1 MKAIKRISA
10 LLLAVMM
17 VVAMV
22 PAVNASALSWEE
34 EYSKY
39 DLVFSAGA
47 GHGGSDTWT
56 YLLEEPADLPDA
68 GTLGFV
74 YSGYYFTGWKI
85 NGKIYQSGAR
95 YTFNKA
101 DASQNGSRYVISA
114 VAQWQKNGTSSSSG
128 SSSSSATYIY
138 GTYKPGDKAKG
149 SEYMVKYKAGEAFTL
164 DKCSFTRE
172 GYTFVGWEV
181 DGQIF
186 DTTTRVTS
194 TTNFTATATWKS
206 TGIHISDYNSDSSSS
221 SSASSSKPA
230 SSAASSKPVSSAS
243 SSKPASSKPAS
254 SSTASKPSS
263 SSSIPESSLSSSASS
278 SSVPETPTTPTVP
291 EFTPVTLSYSI
302 SGDIPVTGIEF
313 TLNED
318 IGGGVKLD
326 VSVLDQYSAAD
337 DVTSAFIADGDV
349 LSAFDLSILLDGA
362 AYHGSSEG
370 VVKYTLNGTQ
380 ANASSNYKEY
390 VTALVHVIDISEFAG
405 NSYYMCEDGKAYL
418 YNLETSS
425 KSEVNNISFAERG
438 GVYRPVIADVNS
450 LSTFAYLAK
459 EGTIVEVKLMPDVNS
474 TEVSMNVAS
483 LSPVMLVQLEMG
495 KAAAASSGMP
505 VWALILII
513 VFAVI
518 IVAAVVALIVLKN
531 KGNGG
536 SKPKTGNV
544 ERRVVHHG
552 SSKVTGFDDDDF

>member
-1 MKAIKRISA
+1 MKAIKQIFA
-10 LLLAVMM
+10 LLIAVVM

-22 PAVNASALSWEE
+22 PAADAFALTWEE

-47 GHGGSDTWT
+47 GNGGSDTWT
-56 YLLEEPADLPDA
+56 YLLNEAADLPDA
-68 GTLGFV
+68 GTLSFV

-95 YTFNKA
+95 YNFNKS
-101 DASQNGSRYVISA
+101 DASDNGSRYVVSA
-114 VAQWQKNGTSSSSG
+114 VAQWQKNGTSSSST
-128 SSSSSATYIY
+128 SSSSTTYIY

-149 SEYMVKYKAGEAFTL
+149 SEYIVKYVAGEGFTMP
-164 DKCSFTRE
+164 KCTFTRE
-172 GYTFVGWEV
+172 GYTFAGWNV
-181 DGQIF
+181 DGTIF
-186 DTTTRVTS
+186 SADTAVKS
-194 TTNFTATATWKS
+194 DTNFTAIATWKS
-206 TGIHISDYNSDSSSS
+206 TGIHVSDYNPDS

-230 SSAASSKPVSSAS
+230 ASSKPSSSKPS
-243 SSKPASSKPAS
+243 SSKPASKPSS

-263 SSSIPESSLSSSASS
+263 SSSSSVAESSASSSASS
-278 SSVPETPTTPTVP
+278 SVPEIPSTPTVP
-291 EFTPVTLSYSI
+291 EYTPVTLSYSI

-313 TLNED
+313 TVNED
-318 IGGGVKLD
+318 LGGKVQLA

-349 LSAFDLSILLDGA
+349 LSAFDISVLLDGV

-370 VVKYTLNGTQ
+370 VIKYTLNGTQ

-390 VTALVHVIDISEFAG
+390 VAALVHVISANEFTG
-405 NSYYMCEDGKAYL
+405 SSYYMSEDGKAYL
-418 YNLETSS
+418 YNLETGS
-425 KSEVNNISFAERG
+425 KTEVNNISFAQHD

-450 LSTFAYLAK
+450 LSTFAYMAK
-459 EGTIVEVKLMPDVNS
+459 EGTVVEVKLMPDINS
-474 TEVSMNVAS
+474 TEVFMDVAS

-505 VWALILII
+505 TWALILII
-513 VFAVI
+513 VLAVI
-518 IVAAVVALIVLKN
+518 IVAAVVVIVVLKA

-536 SKPKTGNV
+536 SKPKPVNA
-544 ERRVVHHG
+544 ERRVVHHS

>member
-1 MKAIKRISA
+1 MKAIKQIFA
-10 LLLAVMM
+10 LLIAVVM

-22 PAVNASALSWEE
+22 PAADAFAFPSWEE
-34 EYSKY
+34 DHSKY

-47 GHGGSDTWT
+47 GNGGSDTWT
-56 YLLEEPADLPDA
+56 YLLNEAADLPDA

-95 YTFNKA
+95 YNFNKS
-101 DASQNGSRYVISA
+101 DASDNGSRYVVSA
-114 VAQWQKNGTSSSSG
+114 VAQWQKNGTSSSST
-128 SSSSSATYIY
+128 SSSSTYIY

-149 SEYMVKYKAGEAFTL
+149 SEYIVKYVAGEGFEMP
-164 DKCSFTRE
+164 KCTFTRE
-172 GYTFVGWEV
+172 GYTFAGWEV
-181 DGQIF
+181 DGTIF
-186 DTTTRVTS
+186 SAGTAVKSD
-194 TTNFTATATWKS
+194 TNFTATATWKS
-206 TGIHISDYNSDSSSS
+206 TGIHVSDYNPDS
-221 SSASSSKPA
+221 
-230 SSAASSKPVSSAS
+230 SSAS
-243 SSKPASSKPAS
+243 SSKPASSKPSSSKPSSSKPASKPSS

-263 SSSIPESSLSSSASS
+263 SSSSSVAESSASSSASS
-278 SSVPETPTTPTVP
+278 SVPEIPSTPTVP
-291 EFTPVTLSYSI
+291 EYTPVTLSYSI

-313 TLNED
+313 TVNED
-318 IGGGVKLD
+318 LGGKVQLA

-349 LSAFDLSILLDGA
+349 LSAFDISVLLDGV

-370 VVKYTLNGTQ
+370 VIKYTLNGTQ

-390 VTALVHVIDISEFAG
+390 VAALVHVISADKFTGA
-405 NSYYMCEDGKAYL
+405 SYYMSEDGKTYL
-418 YNLETSS
+418 YNLETGS
-425 KSEVNNISFAERG
+425 KTEVNNISFAQHD

-450 LSTFAYLAK
+450 LSTFAYMAK
-459 EGTIVEVKLMPDVNS
+459 EGTVVEVKLMPDINS

-505 VWALILII
+505 TWALILII
-513 VFAVI
+513 VLAVI
-518 IVAAVVALIVLKN
+518 IVAAVVVIVVLKA

-536 SKPKTGNV
+536 SKPKPVNA
-544 ERRVVHHG
+544 ERRVVHHS

>member
-1 MKAIKRISA
+1 MKAIKQIFA
-10 LLLAVMM
+10 LLIAVVM

-47 GHGGSDTWT
+47 GNGGSDTWT
-56 YLLEEPADLPDA
+56 YLLNEAADLPDA
-68 GTLGFV
+68 GTLSFV

-95 YTFNKA
+95 YNFNKS
-101 DASQNGSRYVISA
+101 DASDNGSRYVVSA
-114 VAQWQKNGTSSSSG
+114 VAQWQKNGTSSSST
-128 SSSSSATYIY
+128 SSSSTTYIY

-149 SEYMVKYKAGEAFTL
+149 SEYIVKYVAGEGFTMP
-164 DKCSFTRE
+164 KCTFTRE
-172 GYTFVGWEV
+172 GYTFAGWNV
-181 DGQIF
+181 DGTIF
-186 DTTTRVTS
+186 SADTAVKS
-194 TTNFTATATWKS
+194 DTNFTAIATWKS
-206 TGIHISDYNSDSSSS
+206 TGIHVSDYNPDS
-221 SSASSSKPA
+221 
-230 SSAASSKPVSSAS
+230 SSAS
-243 SSKPASSKPAS
+243 SSKPASSKPSSSKPSSSKPASKPSS

-263 SSSIPESSLSSSASS
+263 SSSSSIAESSASSSASS
-278 SSVPETPTTPTVP
+278 SVPEIPSTPTVP
-291 EFTPVTLSYSI
+291 EYTPVTLSYSI

-313 TLNED
+313 TVNED
-318 IGGGVKLD
+318 LGGKVQLA

-349 LSAFDLSILLDGA
+349 LSAFDISVLLDGV

-370 VVKYTLNGTQ
+370 VIKYTLNGTQ

-390 VTALVHVIDISEFAG
+390 VAALVHVISASEFTG
-405 NSYYMCEDGKAYL
+405 SSYYMSEDGKAYL
-418 YNLETSS
+418 YNLETGS
-425 KSEVNNISFAERG
+425 KTEVNNISFAQHD

-450 LSTFAYLAK
+450 LSTFAYMAK
-459 EGTIVEVKLMPDVNS
+459 EGTVVEVKLMPDINS
-474 TEVSMNVAS
+474 TEVSMDVAS

-505 VWALILII
+505 TWALILII
-513 VFAVI
+513 VLAVI
-518 IVAAVVALIVLKN
+518 IVAAVVMIVVLKA

-536 SKPKTGNV
+536 SKPKPVNA
-544 ERRVVHHG
+544 ERRVVHHS

>member
-1 MKAIKRISA
+1 MKAIKQIFA
-10 LLLAVMM
+10 LLIAVVM

-22 PAVNASALSWEE
+22 PAADAFALTWEE

-47 GHGGSDTWT
+47 GNGGSDTWT
-56 YLLEEPADLPDA
+56 YLLNEAADLPDA

-95 YTFNKA
+95 YNFNKS
-101 DASQNGSRYVISA
+101 DASDNGSRYVVSA
-114 VAQWQKNGTSSSSG
+114 VAQWQKNGTSSSST
-128 SSSSSATYIY
+128 SSSSTTYIY

-149 SEYMVKYKAGEAFTL
+149 SEYIVKYVAGEGFTMP
-164 DKCSFTRE
+164 KCTFTRE
-172 GYTFVGWEV
+172 GYTFAGWDV
-181 DGQIF
+181 DGTIF
-186 DTTTRVTS
+186 SADTAVKS
-194 TTNFTATATWKS
+194 DTNFTAIATWKS
-206 TGIHISDYNSDSSSS
+206 TGIHVSDYNPDS
-221 SSASSSKPA
+221 
-230 SSAASSKPVSSAS
+230 SSAS
-243 SSKPASSKPAS
+243 SSKPASSKPSSSKPSSSKPASKPSS

-263 SSSIPESSLSSSASS
+263 SSSSSVAESSASSSASS
-278 SSVPETPTTPTVP
+278 SVPEIPSTPTVP
-291 EFTPVTLSYSI
+291 EYTPVTLSYSI

-313 TLNED
+313 TVNED
-318 IGGGVKLD
+318 LGGKVQLA

-349 LSAFDLSILLDGA
+349 LSAFDISVLLDGV

-370 VVKYTLNGTQ
+370 VIKYTLNGTQ

-390 VTALVHVIDISEFAG
+390 VAALVHVISANEFTG
-405 NSYYMCEDGKAYL
+405 SSYYMSEDGKAYL
-418 YNLETSS
+418 YNLETGS
-425 KSEVNNISFAERG
+425 KTEVNNISFAQHD

-450 LSTFAYLAK
+450 LSTFAYMAK
-459 EGTIVEVKLMPDVNS
+459 EGTVVEVKLMPDINS
-474 TEVSMNVAS
+474 TEVSMDVAS

-505 VWALILII
+505 TWALILII
-513 VFAVI
+513 VLAVI
-518 IVAAVVALIVLKN
+518 IVAAVVVIVVLKA

-536 SKPKTGNV
+536 SKPKPVNA
-544 ERRVVHHG
+544 ERRVVHHS

>member
-1 MKAIKRISA
+1 MKAIKQIFA

-22 PAVNASALSWEE
+22 PAANAFALPSWEVDH
-34 EYSKY
+34 SKY

-47 GHGGSDTWT
+47 GNGGSDTWT
-56 YLLEEPADLPDA
+56 YLLEEAADLPDA

-95 YTFNKA
+95 YNFNKS
-101 DASQNGSRYVISA
+101 DASDNGSRYVVSA
-114 VAQWQKNGTSSSSG
+114 VAQWQKNGTSSSST
-128 SSSSSATYIY
+128 SSSSTTYIY

-149 SEYMVKYKAGEAFTL
+149 SEYIVKYVAGEGFTMP
-164 DKCSFTRE
+164 KCTFTRE
-172 GYTFVGWEV
+172 GYTFAGWDV
-181 DGQIF
+181 DGTIF
-186 DTTTRVTS
+186 SADTAVKS
-194 TTNFTATATWKS
+194 DTNFTAIATWKS
-206 TGIHISDYNSDSSSS
+206 TGIHVSDYNPDS
-221 SSASSSKPA
+221 
-230 SSAASSKPVSSAS
+230 SSAS
-243 SSKPASSKPAS
+243 SSKPASSKPSSSKPSSSKPASKPSS

-263 SSSIPESSLSSSASS
+263 SSSSSVAESSASSSASS
-278 SSVPETPTTPTVP
+278 SVPEIPSTPTVP
-291 EFTPVTLSYSI
+291 EYTPVTLSYSI

-313 TLNED
+313 TVNED
-318 IGGGVKLD
+318 LGGKVQLA

-349 LSAFDLSILLDGA
+349 LSAFDISVLLDGV
-362 AYHGSSEG
+362 AYHGSSKG
-370 VVKYTLNGTQ
+370 VIKYTLNGTQ

-390 VTALVHVIDISEFAG
+390 VAALVHVISANEFTG
-405 NSYYMCEDGKAYL
+405 SSYYMSEDGKAYL
-418 YNLETSS
+418 YNLETGS
-425 KSEVNNISFAERG
+425 KTEVNNISFAQHD

-450 LSTFAYLAK
+450 LSTFAYMAK
-459 EGTIVEVKLMPDVNS
+459 EGTVVEVKLMPDINS
-474 TEVSMNVAS
+474 TEVSMDVAS

-505 VWALILII
+505 TWALILII
-513 VFAVI
+513 VLAVI
-518 IVAAVVALIVLKN
+518 IVAAVVVIVVLKA

-536 SKPKTGNV
+536 SKPKPVNA
-544 ERRVVHHG
+544 ERRVVHHS

>member
-22 PAVNASALSWEE
+22 PAADAFALTWEE

-47 GHGGSDTWT
+47 GNGGSDTWT
-56 YLLEEPADLPDA
+56 YLLEEAADLPDA

-95 YTFNKA
+95 YNFNKA
-101 DASQNGSRYVISA
+101 DASQNGSRYVVSA
-114 VAQWQKNGTSSSSG
+114 VAQWQKNGTSSSST
-128 SSSSSATYIY
+128 SSSSTTYIT
-138 GTYKPGDKAKG
+138 GTYKPGEKAKG
-149 SEYMVKYKAGEAFTL
+149 SEYTVKYVAGEGFKMP
-164 DKCSFTRE
+164 KCTFTRE
-172 GYTFVGWEV
+172 GYTFAGWDV
-181 DGQIF
+181 DGTIF
-186 DTTTRVTS
+186 SADTAVKS
-194 TTNFTATATWKS
+194 DTNFTAIATWKS
-206 TGIHISDYNSDSSSS
+206 TGIHVSDYNPDS
-221 SSASSSKPA
+221 SSASSSKP
-230 SSAASSKPVSSAS
+230 SSSKPS
-243 SSKPASSKPAS
+243 SSKPASKPSS

-263 SSSIPESSLSSSASS
+263 SSSSSVAESSASSSES
-278 SSVPETPTTPTVP
+278 SSVPETPSTPTVP
-291 EFTPVTLSYSI
+291 EYTPVTLSYSI

-313 TLNED
+313 TVNED
-318 IGGGVKLD
+318 LGGKVQLA

-349 LSAFDLSILLDGA
+349 LSAFDISVLLDGV

-370 VVKYTLNGTQ
+370 VIKYTLNGTQ

-390 VTALVHVIDISEFAG
+390 VAALVHVISANEFAG
-405 NSYYMCEDGKAYL
+405 SSYYMSEDGKAYL
-418 YNLETSS
+418 YNLETGS
-425 KSEVNNISFAERG
+425 KTEVNNISFAQHD

-450 LSTFAYLAK
+450 LSTFAYMAK
-459 EGTIVEVKLMPDVNS
+459 EGTVVEVKLMPDINS
-474 TEVSMNVAS
+474 TEVSMDVAS

-505 VWALILII
+505 TWALILII
-513 VFAVI
+513 VLAVI
-518 IVAAVVALIVLKN
+518 IVAAVVVIVVLKA

-536 SKPKTGNV
+536 SKPKSVNA
-544 ERRVVHHG
+544 ERRVVHHS

>member
-22 PAVNASALSWEE
+22 PAADAFALTWEE

-47 GHGGSDTWT
+47 GNGGSDTWT
-56 YLLEEPADLPDA
+56 YLVDEPADLPDA

-95 YTFNKA
+95 YTLDKA
-101 DASQNGSRYVISA
+101 AASKNGSRYVVSA
-114 VAQWQKNGTSSSSG
+114 VAQWQKNGTSSSST
-128 SSSSSATYIY
+128 SSSSTTYIY

-149 SEYMVKYKAGEAFTL
+149 SEYIVKYVAGEGFEMP
-164 DKCSFTRE
+164 KCTFTRE
-172 GYTFVGWEV
+172 GYTFAGWEV
-181 DGQIF
+181 DGTIF
-186 DTTTRVTS
+186 SAGTAVKSD
-194 TTNFTATATWKS
+194 TNFTATATWKS
-206 TGIHISDYNSDSSSS
+206 TGIHVSDYNPDS
-221 SSASSSKPA
+221 
-230 SSAASSKPVSSAS
+230 SSAS
-243 SSKPASSKPAS
+243 SSKPASSKPSSSKPSSSKPASKPSS
-254 SSTASKPSS
+254 SSTASKPGSS
-263 SSSIPESSLSSSASS
+263 SSSSVAESSASSSAS
-278 SSVPETPTTPTVP
+278 SSVPETPSTPTVP
-291 EFTPVTLSYSI
+291 EYTPVTLSYSI

-313 TLNED
+313 TVNED
-318 IGGGVKLD
+318 LGGKVQLA

-349 LSAFDLSILLDGA
+349 LSAFDISVLLDGV
-362 AYHGSSEG
+362 AYHGSSKG
-370 VVKYTLNGTQ
+370 VIKYTLNGTQ

-390 VTALVHVIDISEFAG
+390 VAALVHVISANEFTG
-405 NSYYMCEDGKAYL
+405 SSYYMSEDGKAYL
-418 YNLETSS
+418 YNVETGS
-425 KSEVNNISFAERG
+425 KTEVNNISFAQHD

-450 LSTFAYLAK
+450 LSTFAYMAK
-459 EGTIVEVKLMPDVNS
+459 EGTVVEVKLMPDINS
-474 TEVSMNVAS
+474 TEVSMDVAS

-505 VWALILII
+505 TWALILII
-513 VFAVI
+513 VLAVI
-518 IVAAVVALIVLKN
+518 IVAAVVVIVVLKA

-536 SKPKTGNV
+536 SKPKSVNA
-544 ERRVVHHG
+544 ERRVVHHS

>member
-1 MKAIKRISA
+1 MKAIKQIFA

-22 PAVNASALSWEE
+22 PAADAFALTWEE
-34 EYSKY
+34 EHSKY

-47 GHGGSDTWT
+47 GNGGSDTWT
-56 YLLEEPADLPDA
+56 YLLNEAADLPDA

-95 YTFNKA
+95 YNFNKS
-101 DASQNGSRYVISA
+101 DASDNGSRYVVSA
-114 VAQWQKNGTSSSSG
+114 VAQWQKNGTSSSST
-128 SSSSSATYIY
+128 SSSSTTYIY

-149 SEYMVKYKAGEAFTL
+149 SEYIVKYVAGEGFEMP
-164 DKCSFTRE
+164 KCTFTRE
-172 GYTFVGWEV
+172 GYTFAGWEV
-181 DGQIF
+181 DGTIF
-186 DTTTRVTS
+186 SAGTAVKSD
-194 TTNFTATATWKS
+194 TNFTATATWKS
-206 TGIHISDYNSDSSSS
+206 TGIHVSDYNPYS
-221 SSASSSKPA
+221 
-230 SSAASSKPVSSAS
+230 SSAS
-243 SSKPASSKPAS
+243 SSKPASSKPSSSKPSSSKPASKPSS

-263 SSSIPESSLSSSASS
+263 SSSSSVAESSASSSASS
-278 SSVPETPTTPTVP
+278 SVPEIPSTPAVP
-291 EFTPVTLSYSI
+291 EYTPVTLSYSI

-313 TLNED
+313 TVNED
-318 IGGGVKLD
+318 LGGKVQLA

-349 LSAFDLSILLDGA
+349 LSAFDISVLLDGV

-370 VVKYTLNGTQ
+370 VIKYTLNGTQ

-390 VTALVHVIDISEFAG
+390 VAALVHVISADKFTG
-405 NSYYMCEDGKAYL
+405 TSYYMCEDGKAYL
-418 YNLETSS
+418 YNLETGS
-425 KSEVNNISFAERG
+425 KTEVNNISFAQHD

-450 LSTFAYLAK
+450 LSTFAYMAK
-459 EGTIVEVKLMPDVNS
+459 EGTVVEVKLMPDINS

-505 VWALILII
+505 TWALILII
-513 VFAVI
+513 VLAVI
-518 IVAAVVALIVLKN
+518 IVAAVVMIVVLKA

-536 SKPKTGNV
+536 SKPKSVNA
-544 ERRVVHHG
+544 ERRVVHHS

>member
-22 PAVNASALSWEE
+22 PAADAFAFPSWEQ

-47 GHGGSDTWT
+47 GNGGSDTWT

-68 GTLGFV
+68 GTLSFV

-95 YTFNKA
+95 YNFNKA
-101 DASQNGSRYVISA
+101 DASQNGSRYVVSA
-114 VAQWQKNGTSSSSG
+114 VAQWQKNGTSSSST
-128 SSSSSATYIY
+128 SSSSTTYIY

-149 SEYMVKYKAGEAFTL
+149 SEYTVKYVAGEGFTMP
-164 DKCSFTRE
+164 KCTFTRE
-172 GYTFVGWEV
+172 GYTFAGWNV
-181 DGQIF
+181 DGTIF
-186 DTTTRVTS
+186 SADTAVKS
-194 TTNFTATATWKS
+194 DTNFTAIATWKS
-206 TGIHISDYNSDSSSS
+206 TGIHVSDYNPDS
-221 SSASSSKPA
+221 
-230 SSAASSKPVSSAS
+230 SSAS
-243 SSKPASSKPAS
+243 SSKPASSKPSSSKPSSSKPASKPSS

-263 SSSIPESSLSSSASS
+263 SSSSSVAESSASSSASS
-278 SSVPETPTTPTVP
+278 SVPEIPSTPTVP
-291 EFTPVTLSYSI
+291 EYTPVTLSYSI

-313 TLNED
+313 TVNED
-318 IGGGVKLD
+318 LGGKVQLA

-349 LSAFDLSILLDGA
+349 LSAFDISVLLDGV

-370 VVKYTLNGTQ
+370 VIKYTLNGTQ

-390 VTALVHVIDISEFAG
+390 VAALVHVISANEFTG
-405 NSYYMCEDGKAYL
+405 SSYYMSEDGKAYL
-418 YNLETSS
+418 YNLETGS
-425 KSEVNNISFAERG
+425 KTEVNNISFAQHD

-450 LSTFAYLAK
+450 LSTFAYMAK
-459 EGTIVEVKLMPDVNS
+459 EGTVVEVKLMPDINS
-474 TEVSMNVAS
+474 TEVSMDVAS

-505 VWALILII
+505 TWALILII
-513 VFAVI
+513 VLAVI
-518 IVAAVVALIVLKN
+518 IVAAVVVIVVLKA

-536 SKPKTGNV
+536 SKPKPVNA
-544 ERRVVHHG
+544 ERRVVHHS

>member
-10 LLLAVMM
+10 LLIAVVM

-22 PAVNASALSWEE
+22 PAADAFALTWEE

-47 GHGGSDTWT
+47 GNGGSDTWT

-68 GTLGFV
+68 GTLSFV

-95 YTFNKA
+95 YNFNKA
-101 DASQNGSRYVISA
+101 DASQNGSRYVVSA
-114 VAQWQKNGTSSSSG
+114 VAQWQKNGTSSSST
-128 SSSSSATYIY
+128 SSSSTTYIY

-149 SEYMVKYKAGEAFTL
+149 SEYIVKYVAGEGFTMP
-164 DKCSFTRE
+164 KCTFTRE
-172 GYTFVGWEV
+172 GYTFAGWDV
-181 DGQIF
+181 DGTIF
-186 DTTTRVTS
+186 SADTAVKS
-194 TTNFTATATWKS
+194 DTNFTAIATWKS
-206 TGIHISDYNSDSSSS
+206 TGIHVSDYNPDS
-221 SSASSSKPA
+221 
-230 SSAASSKPVSSAS
+230 SSAS
-243 SSKPASSKPAS
+243 SSKPASSKPSSSKPSSSKPASKPSS

-263 SSSIPESSLSSSASS
+263 SSSSSIAESSASSSASS
-278 SSVPETPTTPTVP
+278 SVPEIPSTPTVP
-291 EFTPVTLSYSI
+291 EYTPVTLSYSI

-313 TLNED
+313 TVNED
-318 IGGGVKLD
+318 LGGKVQLA

-349 LSAFDLSILLDGA
+349 LSAFDISVLLDGV

-370 VVKYTLNGTQ
+370 VIKYTLNGTQ

-390 VTALVHVIDISEFAG
+390 VAALVHVISANEFTG
-405 NSYYMCEDGKAYL
+405 SSYYMSEDGKAYL
-418 YNLETSS
+418 YNLETGS
-425 KSEVNNISFAERG
+425 KTEVNNISFAQHD

-450 LSTFAYLAK
+450 LSTFAYMAK
-459 EGTIVEVKLMPDVNS
+459 EGTVVEVKLMPDINS
-474 TEVSMNVAS
+474 TEVSMDVAS

-505 VWALILII
+505 TWALILII
-513 VFAVI
+513 VLAVI
-518 IVAAVVALIVLKN
+518 IVAAVVVIVVLKA

-536 SKPKTGNV
+536 SKPKPVNA
-544 ERRVVHHG
+544 ERRVVHHS

>member
-10 LLLAVMM
+10 LLIAVVM

-22 PAVNASALSWEE
+22 PAADAFALPSWEVE
-34 EYSKY
+34 HSKY

-47 GHGGSDTWT
+47 GNGGSDTWT
-56 YLLEEPADLPDA
+56 YLLKEAADLPDA

-95 YTFNKA
+95 YNFNQS
-101 DASQNGSRYVISA
+101 DASDNGSRYVVSA
-114 VAQWQKNGTSSSSG
+114 VAQWQKNGTSSSST
-128 SSSSSATYIY
+128 SSSSTTYIY

-149 SEYMVKYKAGEAFTL
+149 SEYIVKYVAGEGFTMP
-164 DKCSFTRE
+164 KCTFTRE
-172 GYTFVGWEV
+172 GYTFAGWDV
-181 DGQIF
+181 DGTIF
-186 DTTTRVTS
+186 SADTAVKS
-194 TTNFTATATWKS
+194 DTNFTATATWKS
-206 TGIHISDYNSDSSSS
+206 TGIHVSDYNPDS
-221 SSASSSKPA
+221 
-230 SSAASSKPVSSAS
+230 SSAS
-243 SSKPASSKPAS
+243 SSKPASSKPSSSKPSSSKPASKPSS

-263 SSSIPESSLSSSASS
+263 SSSSSVVESSASSSASS
-278 SSVPETPTTPTVP
+278 SVPEIPSTPTVP
-291 EFTPVTLSYSI
+291 EYTPVTLSYSI

-313 TLNED
+313 TVNED
-318 IGGGVKLD
+318 LGGKVQLA

-349 LSAFDLSILLDGA
+349 LSAFDISVLLDGV

-370 VVKYTLNGTQ
+370 VIKYTLNGTQ

-390 VTALVHVIDISEFAG
+390 VAALVHVISANEFTG
-405 NSYYMCEDGKAYL
+405 SSYYMSEDGKAYL
-418 YNLETSS
+418 YNLETGS
-425 KSEVNNISFAERG
+425 KTEVNNISFAQHD

-450 LSTFAYLAK
+450 LSTFAYMAK
-459 EGTIVEVKLMPDVNS
+459 EGTVVEVKLMPDINS
-474 TEVSMNVAS
+474 TEVSMDVAS

-505 VWALILII
+505 TWALILII
-513 VFAVI
+513 VLAVI
-518 IVAAVVALIVLKN
+518 IVAAVVVIVVLKA

-536 SKPKTGNV
+536 SKPKPVNA
-544 ERRVVHHG
+544 ERRVVHHS

>member
-10 LLLAVMM
+10 LLIAVVM

-22 PAVNASALSWEE
+22 PAADAFALPSWEVE
-34 EYSKY
+34 HSKY

-47 GHGGSDTWT
+47 GNGGSDTWT
-56 YLLEEPADLPDA
+56 YLLKEAADLPDA

-95 YTFNKA
+95 YNINQS
-101 DASQNGSRYVISA
+101 DASDNGSRYVVSA
-114 VAQWQKNGTSSSSG
+114 VAQWQKNGTSSSST
-128 SSSSSATYIY
+128 SSSSTTYIY

-149 SEYMVKYKAGEAFTL
+149 SEYIVKYVAGEGFTMP
-164 DKCSFTRE
+164 KCTFTRE
-172 GYTFVGWEV
+172 GYTFAGWDV
-181 DGQIF
+181 DGTIF
-186 DTTTRVTS
+186 SADTAVKS
-194 TTNFTATATWKS
+194 DTNFTATATWKS
-206 TGIHISDYNSDSSSS
+206 TGIHVSDYNPDS
-221 SSASSSKPA
+221 
-230 SSAASSKPVSSAS
+230 SSAS
-243 SSKPASSKPAS
+243 SSKPASSKPSSSKPSSSKPASKPSS

-263 SSSIPESSLSSSASS
+263 SSSSSVVESSASSSASS
-278 SSVPETPTTPTVP
+278 SVPEIPSTPTVP
-291 EFTPVTLSYSI
+291 EYTPVTLSYSI

-313 TLNED
+313 TVNED
-318 IGGGVKLD
+318 LGGKVQLA

-349 LSAFDLSILLDGA
+349 LSAFDISVLLDGV

-370 VVKYTLNGTQ
+370 VIKYTLNGTQ

-390 VTALVHVIDISEFAG
+390 VAALVHVISANEFTG
-405 NSYYMCEDGKAYL
+405 SSYYMSEDGKAYL
-418 YNLETSS
+418 YNLETGS
-425 KSEVNNISFAERG
+425 KTEVNNISFAQHD

-450 LSTFAYLAK
+450 LSTFAYMAK
-459 EGTIVEVKLMPDVNS
+459 EGTVVEVKLMPDINS
-474 TEVSMNVAS
+474 TEVSMDVAS

-505 VWALILII
+505 TWALILII
-513 VFAVI
+513 VLAVI
-518 IVAAVVALIVLKN
+518 IVAAVVVIVVLKA

-536 SKPKTGNV
+536 SKPKPVNA
-544 ERRVVHHG
+544 ERRVVHHS

>member
-22 PAVNASALSWEE
+22 PAADAFALTWEE

-47 GHGGSDTWT
+47 GNGGSDTWT

-68 GTLGFV
+68 GTLSFV

-95 YTFNKA
+95 YNFNKA
-101 DASQNGSRYVISA
+101 DASQNGSRYVVSA
-114 VAQWQKNGTSSSSG
+114 VAQWQKNGTSSSST
-128 SSSSSATYIY
+128 SSSTTYIY

-149 SEYMVKYKAGEAFTL
+149 SEYIVKYVAGEGFEMP
-164 DKCSFTRE
+164 KCTFTRE
-172 GYTFVGWEV
+172 GYTFAGWEV
-181 DGQIF
+181 DGTIF
-186 DTTTRVTS
+186 SAGTAVKSD
-194 TTNFTATATWKS
+194 TNFTATATWKS
-206 TGIHISDYNSDSSSS
+206 TGIHVSDYNPDS
-221 SSASSSKPA
+221 
-230 SSAASSKPVSSAS
+230 SSAS
-243 SSKPASSKPAS
+243 SSKPASSKPSSSKPSSSKPASKPSS
-254 SSTASKPSS
+254 SSTASKPGSS
-263 SSSIPESSLSSSASS
+263 SSSSVAESSASSSAS
-278 SSVPETPTTPTVP
+278 SSVPETPSTPTVP
-291 EFTPVTLSYSI
+291 EYTPVTLSYSI

-313 TLNED
+313 TVNED
-318 IGGGVKLD
+318 LGGKVQLA
-326 VSVLDQYSAAD
+326 VSVLDRYSAAD

-349 LSAFDLSILLDGA
+349 LSAFDISVLLDGV

-370 VVKYTLNGTQ
+370 VIKYTLNGTQ

-390 VTALVHVIDISEFAG
+390 VAALVHVISANEFTG
-405 NSYYMCEDGKAYL
+405 SSYYMSEDGKAYL
-418 YNLETSS
+418 YNVETGS
-425 KSEVNNISFAERG
+425 KTEVNNISFAQHD

-450 LSTFAYLAK
+450 LSTFAYMAK
-459 EGTIVEVKLMPDVNS
+459 EGTVVEVKLMPDINS
-474 TEVSMNVAS
+474 TEVSMDVAS

-505 VWALILII
+505 TWALILII
-513 VFAVI
+513 VLAVI
-518 IVAAVVALIVLKN
+518 IVAAVVMIVVLKA

-536 SKPKTGNV
+536 SKPKSVNT
-544 ERRVVHHG
+544 ERRVVHHS

>member
-22 PAVNASALSWEE
+22 PAADAFALTWEE

-39 DLVFSAGA
+39 DIVFSAGA
-47 GHGGSDTWT
+47 GNGGSDTLT
-56 YLLEEPADLPDA
+56 YLLEEPADLLDA
-68 GTLGFV
+68 GTFGFV

-114 VAQWQKNGTSSSSG
+114 VAQWQKNGTSSSS
-128 SSSSSATYIY
+128 SSSSSTTYIY

-149 SEYMVKYKAGEAFTL
+149 SEYTVKYVAGEVFTL
-164 DKCSFTRE
+164 PNCTFTRE
-172 GYTFVGWEV
+172 GYTFAGWEV
-181 DGQIF
+181 DGEVISAGI
-186 DTTTRVTS
+186 RVKS
-194 TTNFTATATWKS
+194 DTNFTATATWKS
-206 TGIHISDYNSDSSSS
+206 TGIHVSDYNPSGSSST

-230 SSAASSKPVSSAS
+230 SSTSSKPSNST
-243 SSKPASSKPAS
+243 SSKPSS

-263 SSSIPESSLSSSASS
+263 SSSSSVVESSASSSAS
-278 SSVPETPTTPTVP
+278 SSVPETPVTPTVP
-291 EFTPVTLSYSI
+291 EYTPVTLSYSI

-313 TLNED
+313 TVNED
-318 IGGGVKLD
+318 LGGKVQLA

-349 LSAFDLSILLDGA
+349 LSAFDISVLLDGA

-370 VVKYTLNGTQ
+370 TIKYTLNGTQ

-390 VTALVHVIDISEFAG
+390 VAALVHVISADEFTG
-405 NSYYMCEDGKAYL
+405 SSYYMSEDGKAYL
-418 YNLETSS
+418 YNLETGS
-425 KSEVNNISFAERG
+425 KSEVNNISFAEHD

-459 EGTIVEVKLMPDVNS
+459 EGTIVEVKLMPDINS
-474 TEVSMNVAS
+474 TEVSMDVAS

-505 VWALILII
+505 TWALILII

-518 IVAAVVALIVLKN
+518 IVAAIVALVVLKM
-531 KGNGG
+531 KSGGG
-536 SKPKTGNV
+536 SKPKSGNV
-544 ERRVVHHG
+544 ERRVVHHS

>member
-22 PAVNASALSWEE
+22 PAVNAFALSSWEE
-34 EYSKY
+34 EHSKY

-47 GHGGSDTWT
+47 GNGGSDTWT
-56 YLLEEPADLPDA
+56 YLLNEAADLPDA
-68 GTLGFV
+68 GTLSFV

-95 YTFNKA
+95 YNFNKS
-101 DASQNGSRYVISA
+101 DASDNGSRYVVSA
-114 VAQWQKNGTSSSSG
+114 VAQWQKNGTSSSST
-128 SSSSSATYIY
+128 SSSSTTYIY

-149 SEYMVKYKAGEAFTL
+149 SEYIVKYVAGEGFTMP
-164 DKCSFTRE
+164 KCTFTRE
-172 GYTFVGWEV
+172 GYTFAGWDV
-181 DGQIF
+181 DGTIF
-186 DTTTRVTS
+186 SADTAVKS
-194 TTNFTATATWKS
+194 DTNFTATATWKS
-206 TGIHISDYNSDSSSS
+206 TGIHVSDYNPDS

-230 SSAASSKPVSSAS
+230 ASSKPSSSKPS
-243 SSKPASSKPAS
+243 SSKPASKPSS

-263 SSSIPESSLSSSASS
+263 SSSSSVAESSASSSASS
-278 SSVPETPTTPTVP
+278 SVPEIPSTPTVP
-291 EFTPVTLSYSI
+291 EYTPVTLSYSI

-313 TLNED
+313 TVNED
-318 IGGGVKLD
+318 LGGKVQLA

-349 LSAFDLSILLDGA
+349 LSAFDISVLLDGV

-370 VVKYTLNGTQ
+370 VIKYTLNGTQ

-390 VTALVHVIDISEFAG
+390 VAALVHVISANEFTG
-405 NSYYMCEDGKAYL
+405 SSYYMSEDGKAYL
-418 YNLETSS
+418 YNLETGS
-425 KSEVNNISFAERG
+425 KTEVNNISFAQHD

-450 LSTFAYLAK
+450 LSTFAYMAK
-459 EGTIVEVKLMPDVNS
+459 EGTVVEVKLMPDINS
-474 TEVSMNVAS
+474 TEVSMDVAS

-505 VWALILII
+505 TWALILII
-513 VFAVI
+513 VLAVI
-518 IVAAVVALIVLKN
+518 IVAAVVVIVVLKA

-536 SKPKTGNV
+536 SKPKPVNA
-544 ERRVVHHG
+544 ERRVVHHS

>member
-10 LLLAVMM
+10 LLIAVVM

-22 PAVNASALSWEE
+22 PAVNAFALPSWEVDH
-34 EYSKY
+34 SKY

-47 GHGGSDTWT
+47 GNGGSDTWT
-56 YLLEEPADLPDA
+56 YLLEEAADLPDA
-68 GTLGFV
+68 GTLSFV

-95 YTFNKA
+95 YNFNKS
-101 DASQNGSRYVISA
+101 DASDNGSRYVVSA
-114 VAQWQKNGTSSSSG
+114 VAQWQKNGTSSSST
-128 SSSSSATYIY
+128 SSSSTTYIY

-149 SEYMVKYKAGEAFTL
+149 SEYIVKYVAGEGFTMP
-164 DKCSFTRE
+164 KCTFTRE
-172 GYTFVGWEV
+172 GYTFAGWDV
-181 DGQIF
+181 DGTIF
-186 DTTTRVTS
+186 SADTAVKS
-194 TTNFTATATWKS
+194 DTNFTATATWKS
-206 TGIHISDYNSDSSSS
+206 TGIHVSDYNPDS

-230 SSAASSKPVSSAS
+230 ASSKPSSSKPS
-243 SSKPASSKPAS
+243 SSKPASKPSS

-263 SSSIPESSLSSSASS
+263 SSSSSVAESSASSSASS
-278 SSVPETPTTPTVP
+278 SVPEIPSTPTVP
-291 EFTPVTLSYSI
+291 EYTPVTLSYSI

-313 TLNED
+313 TVNED
-318 IGGGVKLD
+318 LGGKVQLA

-349 LSAFDLSILLDGA
+349 LSAFDISVLLDGV

-370 VVKYTLNGTQ
+370 VIKYTLNGTQ

-390 VTALVHVIDISEFAG
+390 VAALVHVISANEFTG
-405 NSYYMCEDGKAYL
+405 SSYYMSEDGKAYL
-418 YNLETSS
+418 YNLETGS
-425 KSEVNNISFAERG
+425 KTEVNNISFAQHD

-450 LSTFAYLAK
+450 LSTFAYMAK
-459 EGTIVEVKLMPDVNS
+459 EGTIVEVKLMPDINS
-474 TEVSMNVAS
+474 TEVSMDVAS

-505 VWALILII
+505 TWALILII
-513 VFAVI
+513 VLAVI
-518 IVAAVVALIVLKN
+518 IVAAVVMIVVLKA

-536 SKPKTGNV
+536 SKPKSVNA
-544 ERRVVHHG
+544 ERRVVHHS

>member
-22 PAVNASALSWEE
+22 PAADAFAFPSWEE
-34 EYSKY
+34 EHSKY

-47 GHGGSDTWT
+47 GNGGSDTWT
-56 YLLEEPADLPDA
+56 YLKDEPADLPDA

-95 YTFNKA
+95 YNFNKS
-101 DASQNGSRYVISA
+101 DASDNGSRYVVSA
-114 VAQWQKNGTSSSSG
+114 VAQWQKNGTSSSST
-128 SSSSSATYIY
+128 SSSTTYIY

-149 SEYMVKYKAGEAFTL
+149 SEYIVKYVAGEGFEMP
-164 DKCSFTRE
+164 KCTFTRE
-172 GYTFVGWEV
+172 GYTFAGWEV
-181 DGQIF
+181 DGTIF
-186 DTTTRVTS
+186 SAGTAVKSD
-194 TTNFTATATWKS
+194 TNFTATATWKS
-206 TGIHISDYNSDSSSS
+206 TGIHVSDYNPDSSSTSSKPS
-221 SSASSSKPA
+221 SSKPSSKPSSSKPA
-230 SSAASSKPVSSAS
+230 SKPS
-243 SSKPASSKPAS
+243 S

-263 SSSIPESSLSSSASS
+263 SSSSSVAESSASSSASS
-278 SSVPETPTTPTVP
+278 SVPEIPSTPTVP
-291 EFTPVTLSYSI
+291 EYTPQTLSYSI

-313 TLNED
+313 TVNED
-318 IGGGVKLD
+318 LGGKVQLA

-349 LSAFDLSILLDGA
+349 LSAFDISVLLDGV

-370 VVKYTLNGTQ
+370 VIKYTLNGTQ

-390 VTALVHVIDISEFAG
+390 VAALVHVISANEFTSS
-405 NSYYMCEDGKAYL
+405 SYYMSEDGKAYL
-418 YNLETSS
+418 YNLETGS
-425 KSEVNNISFAERG
+425 KSEVSNISFAQHD

-450 LSTFAYLAK
+450 LSTFAYMAK
-459 EGTIVEVKLMPDVNS
+459 EGTVVEVKLMPDINS
-474 TEVSMNVAS
+474 TEVSMDVAS

-505 VWALILII
+505 TWALILII
-513 VFAVI
+513 VLAVI
-518 IVAAVVALIVLKN
+518 IVAAVVVIVVLKA

-536 SKPKTGNV
+536 SKPKSVNA
-544 ERRVVHHG
+544 ERRVVHHS

>member
-1 MKAIKRISA
+1 MKAIKQIFA

-17 VVAMV
+17 VVAMG
-22 PAVNASALSWEE
+22 PAADAFALTWEE

-47 GHGGSDTWT
+47 GNGGSDTWT
-56 YLLEEPADLPDA
+56 YLLNEAADLPDA
-68 GTLGFV
+68 GTLSFV

-95 YTFNKA
+95 YNFNKS
-101 DASQNGSRYVISA
+101 DASQNGSRYVVSA
-114 VAQWQKNGTSSSSG
+114 VAQWQKNGTSSSST
-128 SSSSSATYIY
+128 SSSSTTYIY

-149 SEYMVKYKAGEAFTL
+149 SEYIVKYVAGEGFTMP
-164 DKCSFTRE
+164 KCTFTRE
-172 GYTFVGWEV
+172 GYTFAGWDV
-181 DGQIF
+181 DGTIF
-186 DTTTRVTS
+186 SADTAVKS
-194 TTNFTATATWKS
+194 DTNFTAIATWKS
-206 TGIHISDYNSDSSSS
+206 TGIHVSDYNPDS
-221 SSASSSKPA
+221 
-230 SSAASSKPVSSAS
+230 SSAS
-243 SSKPASSKPAS
+243 SSKPASSKPSSSKPSSSKPASKPSS

-263 SSSIPESSLSSSASS
+263 SSSSSVAESSASSSASS
-278 SSVPETPTTPTVP
+278 SVPEIPSTPTVP
-291 EFTPVTLSYSI
+291 EYTPVTLSYSI

-313 TLNED
+313 TVNED
-318 IGGGVKLD
+318 LGGKVQLA

-349 LSAFDLSILLDGA
+349 LSAFDISVLLDGV

-370 VVKYTLNGTQ
+370 VIKYTLNGTQ

-390 VTALVHVIDISEFAG
+390 VAALVHVISANEFTG
-405 NSYYMCEDGKAYL
+405 SSYYMSEDGKAYL
-418 YNLETSS
+418 YNLETGS
-425 KSEVNNISFAERG
+425 KTEVNNISFAQHD

-450 LSTFAYLAK
+450 LSTFAYMAK
-459 EGTIVEVKLMPDVNS
+459 EGTVVEVKLMPDINS
-474 TEVSMNVAS
+474 TEVSMDVAS

-505 VWALILII
+505 TWALILII
-513 VFAVI
+513 VLAVI
-518 IVAAVVALIVLKN
+518 IVAAVVVIVVLKA

-536 SKPKTGNV
+536 SKPKSVNA
-544 ERRVVHHG
+544 ERRVVHHS

>member
-1 MKAIKRISA
+1 MKAIKQIFA
-10 LLLAVMM
+10 LLIAVVM

-22 PAVNASALSWEE
+22 PAADAFALTWEE

-47 GHGGSDTWT
+47 GNGGSDTWT
-56 YLLEEPADLPDA
+56 YLVDEPADLPDA

-95 YTFNKA
+95 YTLDKA
-101 DASQNGSRYVISA
+101 AASKNGSRYVVSA
-114 VAQWQKNGTSSSSG
+114 VAQWQKNGTSSSST
-128 SSSSSATYIY
+128 SSSSTTYIY

-149 SEYMVKYKAGEAFTL
+149 SEYIVKYVAGEGFEMP
-164 DKCSFTRE
+164 KCTFTRE
-172 GYTFVGWEV
+172 GYTFAGWEV
-181 DGQIF
+181 DGTIF
-186 DTTTRVTS
+186 SAGTAVKSD
-194 TTNFTATATWKS
+194 TNFTATATWKS
-206 TGIHISDYNSDSSSS
+206 TGIHVSDYNPDS
-221 SSASSSKPA
+221 
-230 SSAASSKPVSSAS
+230 SSAS
-243 SSKPASSKPAS
+243 SSKPASSKPSSSKPSSSKPASKPSS

-263 SSSIPESSLSSSASS
+263 SSSGSVAESSASSSASS
-278 SSVPETPTTPTVP
+278 SVPEIPSTPTVP
-291 EFTPVTLSYSI
+291 EYTPVTLSYSI

-313 TLNED
+313 TVNED
-318 IGGGVKLD
+318 LGGKVQLA

-349 LSAFDLSILLDGA
+349 LSAFDISVLLDGV

-370 VVKYTLNGTQ
+370 VIKYTLNGTQ

-390 VTALVHVIDISEFAG
+390 VAALVHVISANEFTG
-405 NSYYMCEDGKAYL
+405 SSYYMSEDGKAYL
-418 YNLETSS
+418 YNLETGS
-425 KSEVNNISFAERG
+425 KTEVNNISFAQHD

-450 LSTFAYLAK
+450 LSTFAYMAK
-459 EGTIVEVKLMPDVNS
+459 EGTVVEVKLMPDINS

-505 VWALILII
+505 TWALILII
-513 VFAVI
+513 VLAVI
-518 IVAAVVALIVLKN
+518 IVAAVVVIVVLKA

-536 SKPKTGNV
+536 SKPKSVNA
-544 ERRVVHHG
+544 ERRVVHHS

>member
-1 MKAIKRISA
+1 MKAIKQIFA

-22 PAVNASALSWEE
+22 PAVNAFALTWEE
-34 EYSKY
+34 DHSKY

-47 GHGGSDTWT
+47 GNGGSDTWT
-56 YLLEEPADLPDA
+56 YLLNEAADLPDA
-68 GTLGFV
+68 GTLSFV

-95 YTFNKA
+95 YNFNKS
-101 DASQNGSRYVISA
+101 DASDNGSRYVVSA
-114 VAQWQKNGTSSSSG
+114 VAQWQKNGTSSSST
-128 SSSSSATYIY
+128 SSSSTTYIY

-149 SEYMVKYKAGEAFTL
+149 SEYIVKYVAGEGFTMP
-164 DKCSFTRE
+164 KCTFTRE
-172 GYTFVGWEV
+172 GYTFAGWDV
-181 DGQIF
+181 DGTIF
-186 DTTTRVTS
+186 SADTAVKS
-194 TTNFTATATWKS
+194 DTNFTAIATWKS
-206 TGIHISDYNSDSSSS
+206 TGIHVSDYNPDS
-221 SSASSSKPA
+221 
-230 SSAASSKPVSSAS
+230 SSAS
-243 SSKPASSKPAS
+243 SSKPASSKPSSSKPSSSKPASKPSS

-263 SSSIPESSLSSSASS
+263 SSSSSVAESSASSSASS
-278 SSVPETPTTPTVP
+278 SVPEIPSTPTVP
-291 EFTPVTLSYSI
+291 EYTPVTLSYSI

-313 TLNED
+313 TVNED
-318 IGGGVKLD
+318 LGGKVQLA

-349 LSAFDLSILLDGA
+349 LSAFDISVLLDGV

-370 VVKYTLNGTQ
+370 VIKYTLNGTQ

-390 VTALVHVIDISEFAG
+390 VAALVHVISANEFTG
-405 NSYYMCEDGKAYL
+405 SSYYMSEDGKAYL
-418 YNLETSS
+418 YNLETGS
-425 KSEVNNISFAERG
+425 KTEVNNISFAQHD

-450 LSTFAYLAK
+450 LSTFAYMAK
-459 EGTIVEVKLMPDVNS
+459 EGTVVEVKLMPDINS
-474 TEVSMNVAS
+474 TEVSMDVAS

-505 VWALILII
+505 TWALILII
-513 VFAVI
+513 VLAVI
-518 IVAAVVALIVLKN
+518 IVAAVVVIVVLKA

-536 SKPKTGNV
+536 SKPKSVNA
-544 ERRVVHHG
+544 ERRVVHHS

>member
-22 PAVNASALSWEE
+22 PAVNAFALPSWEVDH
-34 EYSKY
+34 SKY

-47 GHGGSDTWT
+47 GNGGSDTWT
-56 YLLEEPADLPDA
+56 YLLEEAADLPDA
-68 GTLGFV
+68 GTLSFV

-95 YTFNKA
+95 YNFNKS
-101 DASQNGSRYVISA
+101 DASDNGSRYVVSA
-114 VAQWQKNGTSSSSG
+114 VAQWQKNGTSSSST
-128 SSSSSATYIY
+128 SSSSTTYIY

-149 SEYMVKYKAGEAFTL
+149 SEYIVKYVAGEGFTMP
-164 DKCSFTRE
+164 KCTFTRE
-172 GYTFVGWEV
+172 GYTFAGWDV
-181 DGQIF
+181 DGTIF
-186 DTTTRVTS
+186 SADTAVKS
-194 TTNFTATATWKS
+194 DTNFTAIATWKS
-206 TGIHISDYNSDSSSS
+206 TGIHVSDYNPDS
-221 SSASSSKPA
+221 
-230 SSAASSKPVSSAS
+230 SSAS
-243 SSKPASSKPAS
+243 SSKPASSKPSSSKPSSSKPASKPSS

-263 SSSIPESSLSSSASS
+263 SSSSSVAESSASSSASS
-278 SSVPETPTTPTVP
+278 SVPEIPSTPTVP
-291 EFTPVTLSYSI
+291 EYTPVTLSYSI

-313 TLNED
+313 TVNED
-318 IGGGVKLD
+318 LGGKVQLA

-349 LSAFDLSILLDGA
+349 LSAFDISVLLDGV

-370 VVKYTLNGTQ
+370 VIKYTLNGTQ

-390 VTALVHVIDISEFAG
+390 VAALVHVISANEFAG
-405 NSYYMCEDGKAYL
+405 SSYYMSEDGKAYL
-418 YNLETSS
+418 YNLETGS
-425 KSEVNNISFAERG
+425 KTEVNNISFAQHD

-450 LSTFAYLAK
+450 LSTFAYMAK
-459 EGTIVEVKLMPDVNS
+459 EGTVVEVKLMPDINS
-474 TEVSMNVAS
+474 TEVSMDVAS

-495 KAAAASSGMP
+495 KAAATSSGMP
-505 VWALILII
+505 TWALILII
-513 VFAVI
+513 VLAVI
-518 IVAAVVALIVLKN
+518 IVAAVVMIVVLKA

-536 SKPKTGNV
+536 SKPKSVNA
-544 ERRVVHHG
+544 ERRVVHHS

>member
-1 MKAIKRISA
+1 MKAIKQIFA
-10 LLLAVMM
+10 LLIAVMM

-22 PAVNASALSWEE
+22 PAADAFALTWEE
-34 EYSKY
+34 EHSKY

-47 GHGGSDTWT
+47 GNGGSDTWT
-56 YLLEEPADLPDA
+56 YLLNEAADLPDA

-95 YTFNKA
+95 YNFNKS
-101 DASQNGSRYVISA
+101 DASDNGSRYVVSA
-114 VAQWQKNGTSSSSG
+114 VAQWQKNGTSSSST
-128 SSSSSATYIY
+128 SSSTTYIY

-149 SEYMVKYKAGEAFTL
+149 SEYIVKYVAGEGFEMP
-164 DKCSFTRE
+164 KCTFTRE
-172 GYTFVGWEV
+172 GYTFAGWEV
-181 DGQIF
+181 DGTIF
-186 DTTTRVTS
+186 SAGTAVKSD
-194 TTNFTATATWKS
+194 TNFTATATWKS
-206 TGIHISDYNSDSSSS
+206 TGIHVSDYNPDS
-221 SSASSSKPA
+221 
-230 SSAASSKPVSSAS
+230 SSAS
-243 SSKPASSKPAS
+243 SSKPASSKPSSSKPSSSKPASKPSS

-263 SSSIPESSLSSSASS
+263 SSSSSVAESSASSSASS
-278 SSVPETPTTPTVP
+278 SVPEIPSTPTVP
-291 EFTPVTLSYSI
+291 EYTPVTLSYSI

-313 TLNED
+313 TVNED
-318 IGGGVKLD
+318 LGGKVQLA

-349 LSAFDLSILLDGA
+349 LSAFDISVLLDGV

-370 VVKYTLNGTQ
+370 VIKYTLNGTQ

-390 VTALVHVIDISEFAG
+390 VAALVHVISADKFTGS
-405 NSYYMCEDGKAYL
+405 SYYMSEDGKAYL
-418 YNLETSS
+418 YNLETGS
-425 KSEVNNISFAERG
+425 KTEVNNISFAQHD

-450 LSTFAYLAK
+450 LSTFAYMAK
-459 EGTIVEVKLMPDVNS
+459 EGTVVEVKLMPDINS

-505 VWALILII
+505 TWALILII
-513 VFAVI
+513 VLAVI
-518 IVAAVVALIVLKN
+518 IVAAVVVIVVLKA

-536 SKPKTGNV
+536 SKPKSVNA
-544 ERRVVHHG
+544 ERRVVHHS

>member
-22 PAVNASALSWEE
+22 PAADAFALEWEE
-34 EYSKY
+34 QLSKY

-47 GHGGSDTWT
+47 GNGGTETLT
-56 YLLEEPADLPDA
+56 YLKDEPADLPDA

-85 NGKIYQSGAR
+85 DGRIYQSGSR
-95 YTFNKA
+95 YYLDTKT
-101 DASQNGSRYVISA
+101 ASNNGSRYVVSA
-114 VAQWQKNGTSSSSG
+114 VAQWQKNGTSSSST
-128 SSSSSATYIY
+128 SSSSTTYIY

-149 SEYMVKYKAGEAFTL
+149 SEYIVKYVAGEGFEMP
-164 DKCSFTRE
+164 KCTFTRE
-172 GYTFVGWEV
+172 GYTFAGWEV
-181 DGQIF
+181 DGTIF
-186 DTTTRVTS
+186 SAGTAVKSD
-194 TTNFTATATWKS
+194 TNFTATATWKS
-206 TGIHISDYNSDSSSS
+206 TGIHVSDYNPSGS
-221 SSASSSKPA
+221 SSASSSKP
-230 SSAASSKPVSSAS
+230 SSSKPS
-243 SSKPASSKPAS
+243 SSKPASKPSS

-263 SSSIPESSLSSSASS
+263 SSSSSVAESSASSSASS
-278 SSVPETPTTPTVP
+278 SVPEIPSTPTVP
-291 EFTPVTLSYSI
+291 EYTPVTLSYSI

-313 TLNED
+313 TVNED
-318 IGGGVKLD
+318 LGGKVQLA

-349 LSAFDLSILLDGA
+349 LSAFDISVLLDGV

-370 VVKYTLNGTQ
+370 VIKYTLNGTQ

-390 VTALVHVIDISEFAG
+390 VAALVHVISANEFAG
-405 NSYYMCEDGKAYL
+405 SSYYMSEDGKAYL
-418 YNLETSS
+418 YNVETGS
-425 KSEVNNISFAERG
+425 KTEVNNISFAEHD

-450 LSTFAYLAK
+450 LSTFAYMAK
-459 EGTIVEVKLMPDVNS
+459 EGTVVEVKLMPDINS

-505 VWALILII
+505 TWALILII
-513 VFAVI
+513 VLAVI
-518 IVAAVVALIVLKN
+518 IVAAAVVIVVLKA

-536 SKPKTGNV
+536 SKPKPVNA
-544 ERRVVHHG
+544 ERRVVHHS

>member
-1 MKAIKRISA
+1 MKAIKQIFA

-22 PAVNASALSWEE
+22 PATDAFALTWEE
-34 EYSKY
+34 EHSKY

-47 GHGGSDTWT
+47 GNGGSDTWT
-56 YLLEEPADLPDA
+56 YLLNEAADLPDA

-95 YTFNKA
+95 YNFNKS
-101 DASQNGSRYVISA
+101 DASDNGSRYVVSA
-114 VAQWQKNGTSSSSG
+114 VAQWQKNGTSSSST
-128 SSSSSATYIY
+128 SSSSTTYIY

-149 SEYMVKYKAGEAFTL
+149 SEYIVKYVAGEGFEMP
-164 DKCSFTRE
+164 KCTFTRE
-172 GYTFVGWEV
+172 GYTFAGWEV
-181 DGQIF
+181 DGTIF
-186 DTTTRVTS
+186 SAGTAVKSD
-194 TTNFTATATWKS
+194 TNFTATATWKS
-206 TGIHISDYNSDSSSS
+206 TGIHVSDYNPDS
-221 SSASSSKPA
+221 
-230 SSAASSKPVSSAS
+230 SSAS
-243 SSKPASSKPAS
+243 SSKPASSKPSSSKPSSSKPASKPSS

-263 SSSIPESSLSSSASS
+263 SSSSSVAESSASSSASS
-278 SSVPETPTTPTVP
+278 SVPEIPSTPTVP
-291 EFTPVTLSYSI
+291 EYTPQTLSYSI

-313 TLNED
+313 TVNED
-318 IGGGVKLD
+318 LGGKVQLA
-326 VSVLDQYSAAD
+326 VSVLDQYSATD
-337 DVTSAFIADGDV
+337 DVTSAFITDGDV
-349 LSAFDLSILLDGA
+349 LSAFDISVLLDGV

-370 VVKYTLNGTQ
+370 VIKYTLNGTQ

-390 VTALVHVIDISEFAG
+390 VAALVHVISANEFTG
-405 NSYYMCEDGKAYL
+405 SSYYMSEDGKAYL
-418 YNLETSS
+418 YNLETGS
-425 KSEVNNISFAERG
+425 KTEVNNISFAEHD

-450 LSTFAYLAK
+450 LSTFAYMAK
-459 EGTIVEVKLMPDVNS
+459 EGTVVEVKLMPDINS

-505 VWALILII
+505 TWALILII
-513 VFAVI
+513 VLAVI
-518 IVAAVVALIVLKN
+518 IVAAVVVIVVLKA

-536 SKPKTGNV
+536 SKPKSVNA
-544 ERRVVHHG
+544 ERRVVHHS

>member
-10 LLLAVMM
+10 LLIAVVM

-22 PAVNASALSWEE
+22 PAADAFAFPSWEQE
-34 EYSKY
+34 HSKY

-47 GHGGSDTWT
+47 GNGGSDTWT
-56 YLLEEPADLPDA
+56 YLLNEAADLPDA

-95 YTFNKA
+95 YNFNKS
-101 DASQNGSRYVISA
+101 DASDNGSRYVVSA
-114 VAQWQKNGTSSSSG
+114 VAQWQKNGTSSSST
-128 SSSSSATYIY
+128 SSSSTTYIY

-149 SEYMVKYKAGEAFTL
+149 SEYIVKYVAGEGFEMP
-164 DKCSFTRE
+164 KCTFTRE
-172 GYTFVGWEV
+172 GYTFAGWEV
-181 DGQIF
+181 DGTIF
-186 DTTTRVTS
+186 SAGTAVKSD
-194 TTNFTATATWKS
+194 TNFTATATWKS
-206 TGIHISDYNSDSSSS
+206 TGIHVSDYNPDS
-221 SSASSSKPA
+221 
-230 SSAASSKPVSSAS
+230 SSAS
-243 SSKPASSKPAS
+243 SSKPASSKPSSSKPSSSKPASKPSS

-263 SSSIPESSLSSSASS
+263 SSSSSVAESSASSSASS
-278 SSVPETPTTPTVP
+278 SVPEIPSTPAVP
-291 EFTPVTLSYSI
+291 EYTPVTLSYSI

-313 TLNED
+313 TVNED
-318 IGGGVKLD
+318 LGGKVQLA

-349 LSAFDLSILLDGA
+349 LSAFDISVLLDGV

-370 VVKYTLNGTQ
+370 VIKYTLNGTQ

-390 VTALVHVIDISEFAG
+390 VAALVHVISANEFAG
-405 NSYYMCEDGKAYL
+405 SSYYMSEDGKAYL
-418 YNLETSS
+418 YNLETGS
-425 KSEVNNISFAERG
+425 KTEVNNISFAQHD

-450 LSTFAYLAK
+450 LSTFAYMAK
-459 EGTIVEVKLMPDVNS
+459 EGTVVEVKLMPDINS

-505 VWALILII
+505 TWALILII
-513 VFAVI
+513 VLAVI
-518 IVAAVVALIVLKN
+518 VVAAVVVIVVLKA

-536 SKPKTGNV
+536 SKPKPVNA
-544 ERRVVHHG
+544 ERRVVHHS

>member
-1 MKAIKRISA
+1 MKAIKQIFA
-10 LLLAVMM
+10 LLIAVVM

-22 PAVNASALSWEE
+22 PAADAFALTWEE
-34 EYSKY
+34 DHSKY

-47 GHGGSDTWT
+47 GNGGSDTWT
-56 YLLEEPADLPDA
+56 YLLNEAADLPDA
-68 GTLGFV
+68 GTLSFV

-95 YTFNKA
+95 YNFNKS
-101 DASQNGSRYVISA
+101 DASDNGSRYVVSA
-114 VAQWQKNGTSSSSG
+114 VAQWQKNGTSSSST
-128 SSSSSATYIY
+128 SSSSTTYIY

-149 SEYMVKYKAGEAFTL
+149 SEYIVKYVAGEGFTMP
-164 DKCSFTRE
+164 KCTCTRE
-172 GYTFVGWEV
+172 GYTFAGWDV
-181 DGQIF
+181 DGTIF
-186 DTTTRVTS
+186 SADTAVKS
-194 TTNFTATATWKS
+194 DTNFTAIATWKS
-206 TGIHISDYNSDSSSS
+206 TGIHVSDYNPDS

-230 SSAASSKPVSSAS
+230 ASSKPSNSKPS
-243 SSKPASSKPAS
+243 SSKPASKPSS

-263 SSSIPESSLSSSASS
+263 SSSSSVAESSASSSASS
-278 SSVPETPTTPTVP
+278 SVPEIPSTPTVP
-291 EFTPVTLSYSI
+291 EYTPVTLSYSI

-313 TLNED
+313 TVNED
-318 IGGGVKLD
+318 LGGKVQLA

-349 LSAFDLSILLDGA
+349 LSAFDISVLLDGV

-370 VVKYTLNGTQ
+370 VIKYTLNGTQ

-390 VTALVHVIDISEFAG
+390 VAALVHVISANEFTG
-405 NSYYMCEDGKAYL
+405 SSYYMSEDGKAYL
-418 YNLETSS
+418 YNLETGS
-425 KSEVNNISFAERG
+425 KTEVNNISFAQHD

-450 LSTFAYLAK
+450 LSTFAYMAK
-459 EGTIVEVKLMPDVNS
+459 EGTVVEVKLMPDINS
-474 TEVSMNVAS
+474 TEVYMDVAS

-505 VWALILII
+505 TWALILII
-513 VFAVI
+513 VLAVI
-518 IVAAVVALIVLKN
+518 IVAAVVVIVVLKA

-536 SKPKTGNV
+536 SKPKSVNA
-544 ERRVVHHG
+544 ERRVVHHS

>member
-1 MKAIKRISA
+1 MKAIKQIFA

-22 PAVNASALSWEE
+22 PAANAFALPSWEVDH
-34 EYSKY
+34 SKY

-47 GHGGSDTWT
+47 GNGGSDTWT
-56 YLLEEPADLPDA
+56 YLLEEAADLPDA

-95 YTFNKA
+95 YNFNKS
-101 DASQNGSRYVISA
+101 DASDNGSRYVVSA
-114 VAQWQKNGTSSSSG
+114 VAQWQKNGTSSSST
-128 SSSSSATYIY
+128 SSSSTTYIY

-149 SEYMVKYKAGEAFTL
+149 SEYIVKYVAGEGFTMP
-164 DKCSFTRE
+164 KCTFTRE
-172 GYTFVGWEV
+172 GYTFAGWDV
-181 DGQIF
+181 DGTIF
-186 DTTTRVTS
+186 SADTAVKS
-194 TTNFTATATWKS
+194 DTNFTAIATWKS
-206 TGIHISDYNSDSSSS
+206 TGIHVSDYNPDS
-221 SSASSSKPA
+221 
-230 SSAASSKPVSSAS
+230 SSAS
-243 SSKPASSKPAS
+243 SSKPASSKPSSSKPSSSKPASKPSS

-263 SSSIPESSLSSSASS
+263 SSSSSVAESSASSSASS
-278 SSVPETPTTPTVP
+278 SVPEIPSTPTVP
-291 EFTPVTLSYSI
+291 EYTPVTLSYSI

-313 TLNED
+313 TVNED
-318 IGGGVKLD
+318 LGGKVQLA

-349 LSAFDLSILLDGA
+349 LSAFDISVLLDGV
-362 AYHGSSEG
+362 AYHGSSKG
-370 VVKYTLNGTQ
+370 VIKYTLNGTQ

-390 VTALVHVIDISEFAG
+390 VAALVHVISANEFTG
-405 NSYYMCEDGKAYL
+405 SSYYMSEDGKAYL
-418 YNLETSS
+418 YNLETGS
-425 KSEVNNISFAERG
+425 KTEVNNISFAQHD

-450 LSTFAYLAK
+450 LSTFAYMAK
-459 EGTIVEVKLMPDVNS
+459 EGPVVEVKLMPDINS
-474 TEVSMNVAS
+474 TEVSMDVAS

-505 VWALILII
+505 TWALILII
-513 VFAVI
+513 VLAVI
-518 IVAAVVALIVLKN
+518 IVAAVVVIVVLKA

-536 SKPKTGNV
+536 SKPKPVNA
-544 ERRVVHHG
+544 ERRVVHHS

>member
-1 MKAIKRISA
+1 MKAIKQIFA
-10 LLLAVMM
+10 LLIAVVM

-22 PAVNASALSWEE
+22 PAADAFALTWEE

-47 GHGGSDTWT
+47 GNGGSDTWT
-56 YLLEEPADLPDA
+56 YLLEEAADLPDA

-95 YTFNKA
+95 YNFNKA
-101 DASQNGSRYVISA
+101 DASQNGSRYVVSA
-114 VAQWQKNGTSSSSG
+114 VAQWQKNGTSSSST
-128 SSSSSATYIY
+128 SSSSTTYIT
-138 GTYKPGDKAKG
+138 GTYKPGEKAKG
-149 SEYMVKYKAGEAFTL
+149 SEYTVKYVAGEGFKMP
-164 DKCSFTRE
+164 KCTFTRE
-172 GYTFVGWEV
+172 GYTFAGWDV
-181 DGQIF
+181 DGTIF
-186 DTTTRVTS
+186 SADTAVKS
-194 TTNFTATATWKS
+194 DTNFTAIATWKS
-206 TGIHISDYNSDSSSS
+206 TGIHVSDYNPDS
-221 SSASSSKPA
+221 SSASSSKP
-230 SSAASSKPVSSAS
+230 SSSKPS
-243 SSKPASSKPAS
+243 SSKPASKPSS

-263 SSSIPESSLSSSASS
+263 SSSSSVAESSASSSES
-278 SSVPETPTTPTVP
+278 SSVPETPSTPTVP
-291 EFTPVTLSYSI
+291 EYTPVTLSYSI

-313 TLNED
+313 TVNED
-318 IGGGVKLD
+318 LGGKVQLA

-349 LSAFDLSILLDGA
+349 LSAFDISVLLDGV

-370 VVKYTLNGTQ
+370 VIKYTLNGTQ

-390 VTALVHVIDISEFAG
+390 VAALVHVISANEFAG
-405 NSYYMCEDGKAYL
+405 SSYYMSEDGKAYL
-418 YNLETSS
+418 YNLETGS
-425 KSEVNNISFAERG
+425 KTEVNNISFAQHD

-450 LSTFAYLAK
+450 LSTFAYMAK
-459 EGTIVEVKLMPDVNS
+459 EGTVVEVKLMPDINS
-474 TEVSMNVAS
+474 TEVSMDVAS

-505 VWALILII
+505 TWALILII
-513 VFAVI
+513 VLAVI
-518 IVAAVVALIVLKN
+518 IVAAVVMIVVLKA

-536 SKPKTGNV
+536 SKPKSVNA
-544 ERRVVHHG
+544 ERRVVHHS

>member
-22 PAVNASALSWEE
+22 PAADAFALTWEE

-47 GHGGSDTWT
+47 GNGGSDTWT

-95 YTFNKA
+95 YTLDKA
-101 DASQNGSRYVISA
+101 AASKNGSRYVVSA
-114 VAQWQKNGTSSSSG
+114 VAQWQKNGTSSSST
-128 SSSSSATYIY
+128 SSSTTYIY

-149 SEYMVKYKAGEAFTL
+149 SEYIVKYVAGEGFEMP
-164 DKCSFTRE
+164 KCTFTRE
-172 GYTFVGWEV
+172 GYTFAGWEV
-181 DGQIF
+181 DGTIF
-186 DTTTRVTS
+186 SAGTAVKSD
-194 TTNFTATATWKS
+194 TNFTATATWKS
-206 TGIHISDYNSDSSSS
+206 TGIHVSDYNPDS
-221 SSASSSKPA
+221 
-230 SSAASSKPVSSAS
+230 SSAS
-243 SSKPASSKPAS
+243 SSKPASSKPSSSKPSSSKPASKPSS
-254 SSTASKPSS
+254 SSTASKPGSS
-263 SSSIPESSLSSSASS
+263 SSSSVAESSASSSAS
-278 SSVPETPTTPTVP
+278 SSVPETPSTPTVP
-291 EFTPVTLSYSI
+291 EYTPVTLSYSI

-313 TLNED
+313 TVNED
-318 IGGGVKLD
+318 LGGKVQLA
-326 VSVLDQYSAAD
+326 VSVLDRYSAAD

-349 LSAFDLSILLDGA
+349 LSAFDISVLLDGV

-370 VVKYTLNGTQ
+370 VIKYTLNGTQ

-390 VTALVHVIDISEFAG
+390 VAALVHVISANEFAG
-405 NSYYMCEDGKAYL
+405 SSYYMSEDGKAYL
-418 YNLETSS
+418 YNVETGS
-425 KSEVNNISFAERG
+425 KTEVNNISFAQHD

-450 LSTFAYLAK
+450 LSTFAYMAK
-459 EGTIVEVKLMPDVNS
+459 EGTVVEVKLMPDINS
-474 TEVSMNVAS
+474 TEVSMDVAS

-505 VWALILII
+505 TWALILII
-513 VFAVI
+513 VLAVI
-518 IVAAVVALIVLKN
+518 IVAAVVMIVVLKA

-536 SKPKTGNV
+536 SKPKSVNT
-544 ERRVVHHG
+544 ERRVVHHS

>member
-22 PAVNASALSWEE
+22 PAADAFALTWEE

-47 GHGGSDTWT
+47 GNGGSDTWT

-68 GTLGFV
+68 GTLSFV

-95 YTFNKA
+95 YNFNKA
-101 DASQNGSRYVISA
+101 DASQNGSRYVVSA
-114 VAQWQKNGTSSSSG
+114 VAQWQKNGTSSSST
-128 SSSSSATYIY
+128 SSSSTTYIY

-149 SEYMVKYKAGEAFTL
+149 SEYTVKYVAGEGFEMP
-164 DKCSFTRE
+164 KCTFTRE
-172 GYTFVGWEV
+172 GYTFAGWEV
-181 DGQIF
+181 DGTIF
-186 DTTTRVTS
+186 SAGTAVKSD
-194 TTNFTATATWKS
+194 TNFTATATWKS
-206 TGIHISDYNSDSSSS
+206 TGIHVSDYNPDS
-221 SSASSSKPA
+221 
-230 SSAASSKPVSSAS
+230 SSAS
-243 SSKPASSKPAS
+243 SSKPASSKPSSSKPSSSKPASKPSS

-263 SSSIPESSLSSSASS
+263 SSSSSVAESSASSSASS
-278 SSVPETPTTPTVP
+278 SVPEIPSTPTVP
-291 EFTPVTLSYSI
+291 EYTPQTLSYSI

-313 TLNED
+313 TVNED
-318 IGGGVKLD
+318 LGGKVQLA

-349 LSAFDLSILLDGA
+349 LSAFDISVLLDGV

-370 VVKYTLNGTQ
+370 VIKYTLNGTQ

-390 VTALVHVIDISEFAG
+390 VAALVHVISANEFAG
-405 NSYYMCEDGKAYL
+405 SSYYMSEDGKAYL
-418 YNLETSS
+418 YNLETGS
-425 KSEVNNISFAERG
+425 KTEVNNISFAQHD

-450 LSTFAYLAK
+450 LSTFAYMAK
-459 EGTIVEVKLMPDVNS
+459 EGTVVEVKLMPDINS

-505 VWALILII
+505 TWALILII
-513 VFAVI
+513 VLAVI
-518 IVAAVVALIVLKN
+518 IVAAVVVIVVLKA

-536 SKPKTGNV
+536 SKPKSVNA
-544 ERRVVHHG
+544 ERRVVHHS

>member
-1 MKAIKRISA
+1 MKAIKQIFA
-10 LLLAVMM
+10 LLIAVVM

-22 PAVNASALSWEE
+22 PAADAFALEWEE
-34 EYSKY
+34 QLTKY

-47 GHGGSDTWT
+47 GNGGTETLT
-56 YLLEEPADLPDA
+56 YLKDEAADLPDA

-85 NGKIYQSGAR
+85 DGRIYQSGSR
-95 YTFNKA
+95 YYLDTKT
-101 DASQNGSRYVISA
+101 ASNNGSRYVVSA
-114 VAQWQKNGTSSSSG
+114 VAQWQKNGTSSSST
-128 SSSSSATYIY
+128 SSSSTTYIY

-149 SEYMVKYKAGEAFTL
+149 SEYIVKYVAGEGFTMP
-164 DKCSFTRE
+164 KCTFTRE
-172 GYTFVGWEV
+172 GYTFAGWDV
-181 DGQIF
+181 DGTIF
-186 DTTTRVTS
+186 SADTAVKS
-194 TTNFTATATWKS
+194 DTNFTATATWKS
-206 TGIHISDYNSDSSSS
+206 TGIHVSDYNPDS

-230 SSAASSKPVSSAS
+230 ASSKPSSSKPS
-243 SSKPASSKPAS
+243 SSKPASKPSS

-263 SSSIPESSLSSSASS
+263 SSSSSVAESSASSSASS
-278 SSVPETPTTPTVP
+278 SVPEIPSTPTVP
-291 EFTPVTLSYSI
+291 EYTPVTLSYSI

-313 TLNED
+313 TVNED
-318 IGGGVKLD
+318 LGGKVQLA

-349 LSAFDLSILLDGA
+349 LSAFDISVLLDGV

-370 VVKYTLNGTQ
+370 VIKYTLNGTQ

-390 VTALVHVIDISEFAG
+390 VAALVHVISANEFTG
-405 NSYYMCEDGKAYL
+405 SSYYMSEDGKAYL
-418 YNLETSS
+418 YNLETGS
-425 KSEVNNISFAERG
+425 KTEVNNISFAQHD

-450 LSTFAYLAK
+450 LSTFAYMAK
-459 EGTIVEVKLMPDVNS
+459 EGTVVEVKLMPDINS
-474 TEVSMNVAS
+474 TEVSMDVAS

-505 VWALILII
+505 TWVLILII
-513 VFAVI
+513 VLAVI
-518 IVAAVVALIVLKN
+518 IVAAVVVIVVLKA

-536 SKPKTGNV
+536 SKPKPVNA
-544 ERRVVHHG
+544 ERRVVHHS

>member
-1 MKAIKRISA
+1 MKAIKQIFA

-22 PAVNASALSWEE
+22 PAADAFALPSWEVDH
-34 EYSKY
+34 SKY

-47 GHGGSDTWT
+47 GNGGSDTWT
-56 YLLEEPADLPDA
+56 YLLEEAADLPDA

-95 YTFNKA
+95 YNFNKS
-101 DASQNGSRYVISA
+101 DASDNGSRYVVSA
-114 VAQWQKNGTSSSSG
+114 VAQWQKNGTSSSST
-128 SSSSSATYIY
+128 SSSTTYIY

-149 SEYMVKYKAGEAFTL
+149 SEYIVKYVAGEGFEMP
-164 DKCSFTRE
+164 KCTFTRE
-172 GYTFVGWEV
+172 GYTFAGWEV
-181 DGQIF
+181 DGTIF
-186 DTTTRVTS
+186 SAGTAVKSD
-194 TTNFTATATWKS
+194 TNFTATATWKS
-206 TGIHISDYNSDSSSS
+206 TGIHVSDYNPDS
-221 SSASSSKPA
+221 
-230 SSAASSKPVSSAS
+230 SSAS
-243 SSKPASSKPAS
+243 SSKPASSKPSSSKPSSSKPASKPSS

-263 SSSIPESSLSSSASS
+263 SSSSSVAESSASSSASS
-278 SSVPETPTTPTVP
+278 SVPEIPSTPAVP
-291 EFTPVTLSYSI
+291 EYTPVTLSYSI

-313 TLNED
+313 TVNED
-318 IGGGVKLD
+318 LGGKVQLA

-349 LSAFDLSILLDGA
+349 LSAFDISVLLDGV

-370 VVKYTLNGTQ
+370 VIKYTLNGTQ

-390 VTALVHVIDISEFAG
+390 VAALVHVISANEFTG
-405 NSYYMCEDGKAYL
+405 SSYYMSEDGKAYL
-418 YNLETSS
+418 YNLETGS
-425 KSEVNNISFAERG
+425 KTEVNNISFAQHD

-450 LSTFAYLAK
+450 LSTFAYMAK
-459 EGTIVEVKLMPDVNS
+459 EGTVVEVKLMPDINS

-505 VWALILII
+505 TWALILII
-513 VFAVI
+513 VLAVI
-518 IVAAVVALIVLKN
+518 IVAAVVVIVVLKA

-536 SKPKTGNV
+536 SKPKSVNA
-544 ERRVVHHG
+544 ERRVVHHS